1 MPLKFPNL
9 SSSILNKLFS
19 PDSLC
24 ACVTVLTIDEAT
36 IYSGRMLVAGILAN
50 ISADQ
55 LKLIAIVTLRAGIK
69 VNHLLTMLSL
79 VICYLLHFVLFS
91 VIREGTRAVG
101 KLISFSLSTFFFC
114 PVFFFLCV
122 FFCK

>member
-1 MPLKFPNL
+1 M
-9 SSSILNKLFS
+9 
-19 PDSLC
+19 
-24 ACVTVLTIDEAT
+24 LTIEEAT
-36 IYSGRMLVAGILAN
+36 IYSRRMLVAGILAN

-79 VICYLLHFVLFS
+79 VLCYLLLFSLFS

-101 KLISFSLSTFFFC
+101 KLISFPLSTFFFC
-114 PVFFFLCV
+114 PVFFFRR
-122 FFCK
+122 